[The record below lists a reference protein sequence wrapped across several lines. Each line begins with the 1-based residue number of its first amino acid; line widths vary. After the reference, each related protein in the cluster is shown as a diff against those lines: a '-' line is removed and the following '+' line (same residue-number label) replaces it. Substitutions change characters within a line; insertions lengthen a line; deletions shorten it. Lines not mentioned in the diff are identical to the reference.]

1 LKSKLASENNLGLN
15 KAELKSFLY
24 LKFILENKMQMVKS
38 YITDEDGKIKDVIIS
53 YDDFRK
59 LEDLFL
65 DLGLGKSMEE
75 IVSDEEVRL
84 EKAKEIFGFKHG
96 I

>member
-1 LKSKLASENNLGLN
+1 
-15 KAELKSFLY
+15 
-24 LKFILENKMQMVKS
+24 MQMVKS